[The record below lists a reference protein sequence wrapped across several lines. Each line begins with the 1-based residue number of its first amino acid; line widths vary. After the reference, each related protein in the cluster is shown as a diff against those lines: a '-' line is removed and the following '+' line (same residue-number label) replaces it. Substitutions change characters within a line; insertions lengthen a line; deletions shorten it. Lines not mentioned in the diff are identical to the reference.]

1 MDSPPDLA
9 AVRIPDDEVEFYHVS
24 EGGWYA
30 IDDADKPVLGPFESL
45 DECDQAI
52 RDRGRPMPG
61 PPATGSRFHIPWGPR
76 G

>member
-1 MDSPPDLA
+1 MDNPPDLA

-30 IDDADKPVLGPFESL
+30 INDEDQAVLGPFESL
-45 DECDQAI
+45 GECDGAI
-52 RDRGRPMPG
+52 RDRTRLIPE
-61 PPATGSRFHIPWGPR
+61 PPRSGSRSHVPWSSR

>member
-1 MDSPPDLA
+1 MDKFTDLA

-30 IDDADKPVLGPFESL
+30 IDDKDKAVLGPFESL
-45 DECDQAI
+45 GECDQAI
-52 RDRGRPMPG
+52 HDRTRLMPE
-61 PPATGSRFHIPWGPR
+61 PPTGGSRFHAPWGPR

>member
-1 MDSPPDLA
+1 MDTPPDLA

-30 IDDADKPVLGPFESL
+30 INDEDKAILGPFESL
-45 DECDQAI
+45 DECDRAI
-52 RDRGRPMPG
+52 RDRARLMPE
-61 PPATGSRFHIPWGPR
+61 PSAGSRSHVPWSPR